1 MLDKKGKSKPAE
13 KATKVTTPSTTL
25 SKKTIAKNTPQ
36 KAIKKSGT
44 QPSTSS
50 TPTKKKA
57 AATKSNP
64 KPTAT
69 KPNPKSKTTANPQ
82 VAPQDRLQKV
92 KTILITQ
99 PKPENDRSPF
109 FDLAQK
115 YKLKIDWRA
124 FIEVESIT
132 AKQFRRMHIN
142 LSEQTAVIFNSKNTI
157 DQFFKIAAEIRYNP
171 PPDLKYFCITES
183 VALYLQKFIQYRKR
197 KVFYADGTMADLGAH
212 LLRFRDTDT
221 FYFPCSNI
229 RKNDIPDFLNKNKFK
244 WNEAHIYRTV
254 SADLSDLKD
263 IFYDIIVF
271 YSPADLTSVY
281 DNFPDFQQ
289 NSTRIAAFGNLTAKA
304 VLDKN
309 LILDI
314 QAPTPQTPSLS
325 MAIENYLMK
334 LQK

>member
-13 KATKVTTPSTTL
+13 KATKVATPSTTL
-25 SKKTIAKNTPQ
+25 SKKAIAKKTPE
-36 KAIKKSGT
+36 KTISKSKPK
-44 QPSTSS
+44 PS
-50 TPTKKKA
+50 A
-57 AATKSNP
+57 AATTTKKPVASKSSAAP
-64 KPTAT
+64 KKAQPISKPKATAAT
-69 KPNPKSKTTANPQ
+69 K
-82 VAPQDRLQKV
+82 APAVNRLQKV

-109 FDLAQK
+109 FDLARK

-142 LSEQTAVIFNSKNTI
+142 LAEQTAVIFNSKNTI

-197 KVFYADGTMADLGAH
+197 KVFYADGTMTDLGAN

-229 RKNDIPDFLNKNKFK
+229 RKNDIPDFLNKHKFK

-281 DNFPDFQQ
+281 DNFPDFEQ
-289 NSTRIAAFGNLTAKA
+289 NTTRIAAFGNLTAKA

-325 MAIENYLMK
+325 MAIEDYLTK